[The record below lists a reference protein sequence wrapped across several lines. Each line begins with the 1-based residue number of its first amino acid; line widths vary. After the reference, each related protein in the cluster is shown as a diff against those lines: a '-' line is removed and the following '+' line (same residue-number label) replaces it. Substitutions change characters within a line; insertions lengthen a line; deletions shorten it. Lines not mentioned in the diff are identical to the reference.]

1 MKKHILNLTIIA
13 AVVGSIAMGC
23 SSTKK
28 AGDSDSTAASDS
40 SKMKAPMDTPSN
52 GGVDTS
58 KSKISDTTKK
68 DTIKKP

>member
-1 MKKHILNLTIIA
+1 
-13 AVVGSIAMGC
+13 MGC
-23 SSTKK
+23 SSAKK
-28 AGDSDSTAASDS
+28 TGGSDSTSMSDS

-58 KSKISDTTKK
+58 KSKMADTTKK